1 MNKRFYVNWIG
12 GEKYDELSYISRWY
26 FEDCFARLNAN
37 DQSDETMQQVA
48 DAMTAELQDFVLPDD
63 VTEDNEFEILDDRF
77 YEAMCKCGRAYGM
90 ESR

>member
-12 GEKYDELSYISRWY
+12 GEKYDELSYITRLY
-26 FEDCFARLNAN
+26 FEDCAARLNAN
-37 DQSDETMQQVA
+37 DKGDETMQRVA

-77 YEAMCKCGRAYGM
+77 YESMCKCGEAHGM
-90 ESR
+90 KSR